1 MRSALFFVLSVTLHA
16 AALVYPVGFAARN
29 PGETIHVTVLPREP
43 EPGGGYGGEENAR
56 SNPRGRSNANAA
68 AFSGSVPR
76 TKPKA
81 PRVSLEPPFVAAVE
95 VETTREN
102 NVALTSAAAAPS
114 QGEEEFVSAVRGG
127 LGGSGDGGSSTGGNG
142 AGTGSGSGFGAALGS
157 GPGGSGSGVIRT
169 EARYRETP
177 RPQYPESARRQ
188 GREGRVL
195 LRVLVD
201 HQGRARQIEI
211 NRSSGSDV
219 LDRAAAEAMKR
230 WRFYPARD
238 GDTAIESW
246 LRVPIEFRLDDATA
260 R

>member
-29 PGETIHVTVLPREP
+29 PGEAIRVTILSGEP
-43 EPGGGYGGEENAR
+43 KPGGGYGGEESAP
-56 SNPRGRSNANAA
+56 SKPRGRSNANAA
-68 AFSGSVPR
+68 AFSGAVPR
-76 TKPKA
+76 TETKA
-81 PRVSLEPPFVAAVE
+81 PSVGLEPPIVAAVE

-102 NVALTSAAAAPS
+102 SVPLTSAVAPS
-114 QGEEEFVSAVRGG
+114 KGKEEFVSPVRGG

-142 AGTGSGSGFGAALGS
+142 AGAGSGSGFGAALGA
-157 GPGGSGSGVIRT
+157 GPGASGSGVIRA

-201 HQGRARQIEI
+201 DQGRSKQVEI
-211 NRSSGSDV
+211 NSSSGSDA
-219 LDRAAAEAMKR
+219 LDRAAAEAIKR
-230 WRFYPARD
+230 WRFYPARH
-238 GDTAIESW
+238 GDKSIESW
-246 LRVPIEFRLDDATA
+246 LRVPIEFRLDDTNI